1 MDTEK
6 VKNIYDSYIDRLN
19 EILHAKGQ
27 KAVNEEIY
35 KIQSFIYECMM
46 HNILTNEEYEYL
58 YVSFKNCIELKMVMK

>member
-1 MDTEK
+1 MNIEK
-6 VKNIYDSYIDRLN
+6 VKAIYDSYIDNLN

-35 KIQSFIYECMM
+35 KIQKFLYECMM

-58 YVSFKNCIELKMVMK
+58 YVNFKNCIELKIL